1 MILKN
6 NPVYILSDLFYLILG
21 FIGSTIAHKIIVLLP
36 REESSIKILSKGSIS
51 TAEPMVFIVGLNV
64 LEY

>member
-1 MILKN
+1 MSLKN

-36 REESSIKILSKGSIS
+36 REESIKILSKGSIS